1 MHTTEPQHSDG
12 YAQDQGATRSG
23 YVAILGKPNVGK
35 STLFNALIGERLSIV
50 TPKPQTTRQRVLG
63 IATSQACQMIFLDTP
78 GILDPKYR
86 LQQAMVRHIDRATS
100 DADVLLL
107 MLDATDFDAS
117 FDEQVQHALARSRV
131 SNVVALN
138 KTDCVS
144 APEAA
149 RMAAKAERSVLGI
162 DVVLAISALHGTHVD
177 RLSAAIEERLPA
189 GPFLYPP
196 EMIADQPERFF
207 VAELVREGI
216 FTALQQEVPYSTA
229 VKIEEFKDREKGKT
243 YIAAVIFVERESQKG
258 IVIGARGT
266 MLKRIGREARP
277 QIEAF
282 LDRPVY
288 LDLWVKVR
296 SNWRKKDADLK
307 EFGYLM

>member
-1 MHTTEPQHSDG
+1 VHTAEPQHSDEHP
-12 YAQDQGATRSG
+12 QATKSG

-35 STLFNALIGERLSIV
+35 STLFNALVGERLSIV

-63 IATSQACQMIFLDTP
+63 IATDRACQMIFLDTP

-86 LQQAMVRHIDRATS
+86 LQKAMVRHVERSVS
-100 DADVLLL
+100 DADVLLA
-107 MLDATDFDAS
+107 MLDATDFDGS
-117 FDEQVQHALARSRV
+117 FDGQVQHALARSRV
-131 SNVVALN
+131 SNVVVLN
-138 KTDCVS
+138 KTDRVS
-144 APEAA
+144 ASEAA
-149 RMAAKAERSVLGI
+149 RMEEKAGGTVLKT
-162 DVVLAISALHGTHVD
+162 DAVVTVSALHGTNLD
-177 RLSAAIEERLPA
+177 RLRAAIEERLPL

-216 FTALQQEVPYSTA
+216 FTALQQEIPYSTA
-229 VKIEEFKDREKGKT
+229 VKVEEFKDREKGKT
-243 YIAAVIFVERESQKG
+243 YISAVIFVERESQKG
-258 IVIGARGT
+258 IVIGAKGT
-266 MLKRIGREARP
+266 MLRQIGREARP

-296 SNWRKKDADLK
+296 SNWRKKDSDLR
-307 EFGYLM
+307 ECGYLV